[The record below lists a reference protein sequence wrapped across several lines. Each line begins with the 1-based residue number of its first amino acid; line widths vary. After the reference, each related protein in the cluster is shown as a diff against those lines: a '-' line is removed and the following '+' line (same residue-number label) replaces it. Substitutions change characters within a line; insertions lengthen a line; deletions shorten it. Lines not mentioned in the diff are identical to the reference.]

1 MVKTNR
7 ITTILMA
14 GCACAALSA
23 CGADDIASPG
33 EGTIVLPTPTP
44 GTPTPTP
51 GTPTPTPGGNVTAAA
66 NCPNIAGPNQLIN
79 PTATP
84 TIADKR
90 GNNWRV
96 CQLPARFTQTTTLPK
111 VTGVIYALPGRVD
124 VGTDQ
129 GAAST
134 NTDVTLNIDAGVV
147 VYAST
152 GNAYLAV
159 NRGNKINAVGTA
171 SQPIVFTSEANVK
184 GDSTDQSSG
193 QWGGVVLLGRA
204 KITDCS
210 QAPNAAPGTTA
221 CERDTEGTTN
231 ALYGGAND
239 ADNSGRMS
247 YVQIRY
253 SGFVLAD
260 SKELQGLTPSGVGTG
275 TQLDHIQVHNSSDDG
290 IEIFGGA
297 ANLKYLVLT
306 GNEDDNLDT
315 DVGFRGTAQF
325 IISAQ
330 REGAA
335 QAGGI
340 GDTFLETDSNGSTT
354 GTSFSEDALPRQYLK
369 VANFTHIQRSNT
381 GDDGATMMLRGGA
394 DLTLVNGIIVSP
406 TQSCLRINSAA
417 TVRDADT
424 ALQDA
429 GKPRYLSVAMQCNS
443 TPFKGTGGVD
453 VAVVQSIFTTDANST
468 ISYTPS
474 LTNLFINGA
483 TETARTAIDPKTI
496 DAAFTTTNYIGAV
509 KDSTDNWYAGWTCN
523 SVTASFGSTAGSCT
537 DIPTA

>member
-33 EGTIVLPTPTP
+33 EGTIVLPAPTP
-44 GTPTPTP
+44 SPSPTPTPTPTP
-51 GTPTPTPGGNVTAAA
+51 GNVTAAA
-66 NCPNIAGPNQLIN
+66 DC
-79 PTATP
+79 P
-84 TIADKR
+84 TISGADQLTNL
-90 GNNWRV
+90 GTISDGTNAWRN
-96 CQLPARFTQTTTLPK
+96 CGFPARFNSSTAIAKTA
-111 VTGVIYALPGRVD
+111 GVIYSLPGRVD

-134 NTDVTLNIDAGVV
+134 GSNVTLTIDPGVV
-147 VYAST
+147 VFAGT
-152 GNAYLAV
+152 GSAFLAV

-171 SQPIVFTSEANVK
+171 AQPIVFTSRENVT
-184 GDSTDQSSG
+184 GSATDQSSG
-193 QWGGVVLLGRA
+193 QWGGIVLLGRA
-204 KITDCS
+204 KITDCD

-221 CERDTEGTTN
+221 CQRDTEGTTG
-231 ALYGGAND
+231 ALYGGDND

-253 SGFVLAD
+253 SGFVLANG
-260 SKELQGLTPSGVGTG
+260 KELQGLTPSGVGTG

-290 IEIFGGA
+290 IEAFGGSTHM
-297 ANLKYLVLT
+297 KYLVLT

-325 IISAQ
+325 VISVQ
-330 REGAA
+330 RANNN
-335 QAGGI
+335 I
-340 GDTFLETDSNGSTT
+340 GDTFTETDSNGSTT

-394 DLTLVNGIIVSP
+394 DLAMVNGIIVSP
-406 TQSCLRINSAA
+406 DQSCLRINSAA
-417 TVRDADT
+417 TVRDADA

-429 GKPRYLSVAMQCNS
+429 GKPRYLSVVMQCNA

-453 VAVVQSIFTTDANST
+453 AATVQSIFSTDPNS
-468 ISYTPS
+468 SFAYTPS
-474 LTNLFINGA
+474 LTSLFINGA

-496 DAAFTTTNYIGAV
+496 DSNFTTTNYIGAV
-509 KDSTDNWYAGWTCN
+509 KDSNDTWYAGWTCN
-523 SVTASFGSTAGSCT
+523 SVTASFGSSSASCT
-537 DIPTA
+537 AIPTT